1 LSYETQEREFAS
13 MKWGLAPYWSKTGVS
28 DPSSINARS
37 DNLDISGPWREPW
50 KRRRCLIPA
59 QFFYEWEK
67 ITTEE
72 KKTTRA
78 ESAKMC
84 PAAGMSDWIFHQ
96 EKSNFPNAGSGIPML
111 ILL

>member
-1 LSYETQEREFAS
+1 VYVFHRPYGEARPFLS
-13 MKWGLAPYWSKTGVS
+13 
-28 DPSSINARS
+28 D
-37 DNLDISGPWREPW
+37 
-50 KRRRCLIPA
+50 RRKPEIKPKL
-59 QFFYEWEK
+59 EK
-67 ITTEE
+67 AGMG
-72 KKTTRA
+72 KARA